1 MIQKEDI
8 EKLAELSRIAVSG
21 EELDILKH
29 DLESILGYVSE
40 IQAVSEDVPERIAG
54 ELRNVMR
61 DDANPH
67 ESGTYTKDL
76 LAAAPR
82 TDGDYISVKQV
93 L

>member
-1 MIQKEDI
+1 MISREDVV
-8 EKLAELSRIAVSG
+8 KLAELSRVAVS
-21 EELDILKH
+21 ETELAVLQK

-40 IQAVSEDVPERIAG
+40 IQSVSEDAPERTAG

-67 ESGTYTKDL
+67 ESGTYTKDM

-82 TDGDYISVKQV
+82 TDGDYLSVKQV

>member
-40 IQAVSEDVPERIAG
+40 IQSVSEDMPERIAG

-67 ESGTYTKDL
+67 ESGAYTKDL